1 MNISD
6 LTKNAPHGLLH
17 VRVEMYRINNLY
29 IWLGCNVA
37 QGLAH
42 GLKACTKIFTTV
54 TLQLAVGNDMVM
66 SRDISLEA
74 SATEELLG
82 WIKRNLPKIKGSG
95 FQRVSFE
102 NVSEQLQRRIT
113 QLLNH

>member
-1 MNISD
+1 MGIMESVKNWIQPQRDPHTFYISID
-6 LTKNAPHGLLH
+6 EIPQPRDWGS
-17 VRVEMYRINNLY
+17 I
-29 IWLGCNVA
+29 
-37 QGLAH
+37 
-42 GLKACTKIFTTV
+42 
-54 TLQLAVGNDMVM
+54 QLAVGSDMVM

-82 WIKRNLPKIKGSG
+82 WIERNLPKIKASG

-102 NVSEQLQRRIT
+102 NVSAQLQRRIT

>member
-1 MNISD
+1 MGIMESV
-6 LTKNAPHGLLH
+6 KNWIQPQRDPHT
-17 VRVEMYRINNLY
+17 LY
-29 IWLGCNVA
+29 ISIDEIPQPRDWG
-37 QGLAH
+37 
-42 GLKACTKIFTTV
+42 

-82 WIKRNLPKIKGSG
+82 WIERNLPKIKASG